1 MKIGYI
7 RISTTD
13 QNTARQE
20 VLMRE
25 LAVLCLMEAVTEKA
39 RSK

>member
-1 MKIGYI
+1 MVMEWTLVGFVV
-7 RISTTD
+7 T
-13 QNTARQE
+13 
-20 VLMRE
+20 